1 VEAVPTANS
10 DADARLQAI
19 EEAVSAG
26 NTDLTALGFWR
37 LVAQVKGDPAL
48 VSRLADR
55 VGAVDT
61 AAFRSAVGLRA
72 PVWLGNLVLL
82 AGAVVGA
89 IGVAVAVR
97 GTTSPTG
104 AGLALVVAGAVWSV
118 SFHCPAHWLAGRLA
132 GIRFTDYFLGGP
144 PPPRPGLK
152 TDYASYLR
160 ARPEARA
167 GMHAAGALA
176 TKAAPFVALAF
187 WPVSDAPGWAALA
200 LVVIGL
206 GQIATDLVF
215 SVRSSDWK
223 RFRREMTIARARRD
237 PR

>member
-1 VEAVPTANS
+1 VEAVPTAGS
-10 DADARLQAI
+10 DADAQLQAI

-26 NTDLTALGFWR
+26 NSDLTALGFWR
-37 LVAQVKGDPAL
+37 LVAQVKADPAL
-48 VSRLADR
+48 VRRLADR

-82 AGAVVGA
+82 AGAAVGA
-89 IGVAVAVR
+89 IAIAVAIH
-97 GTTSPTG
+97 GTTSPTV
-104 AGLALVVAGAVWSV
+104 AGLALVVAGGAWSL

-160 ARPEARA
+160 ARPVARA
-167 GMHAAGALA
+167 RMHAAGALA
-176 TKAAPFVALAF
+176 TKAAPFLALAF
-187 WPVSDAPGWAALA
+187 LPATRASWWAALA
-200 LVVIGL
+200 LLVLGL
-206 GQIATDLVF
+206 VQIATDLLV

-223 RFRREMTIARARRD
+223 RFRREMAIARSSGGQR
-237 PR
+237 

>member
-1 VEAVPTANS
+1 MRAWPPGPSGGAGCVILLDVVPPLGKRSSSGSASGAILRGRGGGIVEAVPTANS

-89 IGVAVAVR
+89 IGVAV
-97 GTTSPTG
+97 
-104 AGLALVVAGAVWSV
+104 
-118 SFHCPAHWLAGRLA
+118 
-132 GIRFTDYFLGGP
+132 
-144 PPPRPGLK
+144 
-152 TDYASYLR
+152 
-160 ARPEARA
+160 
-167 GMHAAGALA
+167 
-176 TKAAPFVALAF
+176 
-187 WPVSDAPGWAALA
+187 
-200 LVVIGL
+200 
-206 GQIATDLVF
+206 
-215 SVRSSDWK
+215 
-223 RFRREMTIARARRD
+223 
-237 PR
+237 